1 MFENIRLQNP
11 IDFIFS
17 LVAGLILGKKF
28 GEWLKAK
35 YEEKKRQRLDELQE
49 YYQLKIAENQLK
61 IQRDLELRQFEDN
74 LRNVWYDLTRLYNKK
89 RETAGSEEL
98 ESLEEQIRYTTTA
111 YEKLISVNEL
121 RSNNIKDPLSVEDA
135 IQVLTK
141 SSYTKR

>member
-28 GEWLKAK
+28 GKWLKAK
-35 YEEKKRQRLDELQE
+35 YEEKRQQRLEELQE

-74 LRNVWYDLTRLYNKK
+74 LRNIWYDLTRLYNKK

>member
-74 LRNVWYDLTRLYNKK
+74 LRNIWYDLTRLYNKK